1 MDFARK
7 LSRRSFVGKSGRV
20 WRVGVSLLVVV
31 PRYIGAVGG
40 WIGCTWWV
48 PLRQKT
54 CLSGSL
60 GATNFF
66 TAIIDKCANKK
77 DAQGAEKC
85 CRPTLRKVCRQL
97 PPQRMAMVGD
107 QVRRSLTN
115 EGHVRC
121 PKISMALLI
130 FSIGY
135 IY

>member
-20 WRVGVSLLVVV
+20 RRVGVSLLVVV
-31 PRYIGAVGG
+31 PRYTGAVGG

-54 CLSGSL
+54 CLSGGL
-60 GATNFF
+60 GATNLFI
-66 TAIIDKCANKK
+66 ANIDECANKK

-85 CRPTLRKVCRQL
+85 CRPALRKVSRQF
-97 PPQRMAMVGD
+97 PSQRMAMVGD
-107 QVRRSLTN
+107 QGRRSLTN
-115 EGHVRC
+115 KGHVRC
-121 PKISMALLI
+121 PEISMALLI